1 MSTAIY
7 IEGALI
13 DEKLLFSFGDGVEM
27 EDMFHDI
34 MDAITEQRFTMVSSF
49 IVTSSEYLDVDLEQ
63 MMFDIREQMF
73 LS

>member
-27 EDMFHDI
+27 EDMYQDI
-34 MDAITEQRFTMVSSF
+34 LCAMREQDVMAVTSF
-49 IVTSSEYLDVDLEQ
+49 IVTSSEHLDSDLEQ
-63 MMFDIREQMF
+63 MMLDIREQTF
-73 LS
+73 FN